1 MIPKWPLLSKRPL
14 IILFVLKSKPTLS
27 VVPRKFVPVAVA
39 VLPVKDQS
47 SPPGEPANATHLVPF
62 QKYNPGATLFGVVP
76 AVAVFQTIV
85 PATGFP
91 PH

>member
-47 SPPGEPANATHLVPF
+47 SPPGDPAKATHLVPF
-62 QKYNPGATLFGVVP
+62 Q
-76 AVAVFQTIV
+76 
-85 PATGFP
+85 
-91 PH
+91 

>member
-1 MIPKWPLLSKRPL
+1 MPA
-14 IILFVLKSKPTLS
+14 
-27 VVPRKFVPVAVA
+27 VVPPF
-39 VLPVKDQS
+39 PVKVQS
-47 SPPGEPANATHLVPF
+47 KPPGEPANATHLVPF